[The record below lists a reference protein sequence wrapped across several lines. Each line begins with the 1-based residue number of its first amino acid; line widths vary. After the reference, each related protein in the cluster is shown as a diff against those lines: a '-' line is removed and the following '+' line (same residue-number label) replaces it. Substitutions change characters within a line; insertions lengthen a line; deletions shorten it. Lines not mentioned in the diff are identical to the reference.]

1 MSTEIWGRCPACDHT
16 WRAAQMPQRL
26 CALVTD
32 LRAHGK
38 CPQCGTPGMVAPGE
52 ISRVCAILDRIEDV
66 RALAQFDGRLNAE
79 GLAER
84 LTDAR
89 AVVIDDS
96 WQEFKADAALAR
108 TESIETIDRLLVEQR
123 RRVPMQKYEAADD
136 LLAAGVPR
144 EKVRAIIDAIRD
156 GHVRHVTLNY

>member
-16 WRAAQMPQRL
+16 WHASHVPQRM
-26 CALVTD
+26 CDLVTQ

-108 TESIETIDRLLVEQR
+108 TESIETIDRLLVEQ
-123 RRVPMQKYEAADD
+123 QKYEAADD